1 VRSPKKFHVHLCQKV
16 LFILACFQASVAP
29 RPENPASNEKDALF
43 GLDTQITVLASWYKN
58 LPSAKAQ
65 V

>member
-1 VRSPKKFHVHLCQKV
+1 VHLCQKV
-16 LFILACFQASVAP
+16 LFILACFKPP

-43 GLDTQITVLASWYKN
+43 GLDTQITVLASWYKI

>member
-16 LFILACFQASVAP
+16 LFILACFKP